1 LILKNQ
7 MIYIGHVAK
16 THGLHG
22 HLSIK
27 IDMPQDMCQLL
38 DKIKKIYISKN
49 EPLLI
54 TKAQLNNKIFLR
66 VKIKSIN
73 NREDA
78 KNILRHSIFIK
89 KGEHSQ
95 FDNEWDEKNKYLHFK
110 IYDKTEG
117 EIGSIE
123 KIDFNRPQPL
133 FIVKKDG
140 NTILIPFVNE
150 LITNINMVSKVI
162 NVELPENLIQ
172 ICNQ

>member
-1 LILKNQ
+1 

-27 IDMPQDMCQLL
+27 IDMPQDMCQVL
-38 DKIKKIYISKN
+38 DQIKTFYISKN
-49 EPLLI
+49 KPIVI
-54 TKAQLNNKIFLR
+54 TNAQLNNKIFLR

-78 KNILRHSIFIK
+78 KKILRQSVFIK
-89 KGEHSQ
+89 KGEHSH
-95 FDNEWDEKNKYLHFK
+95 FDNEWDKKNKYLDFK
-110 IYDKTEG
+110 IYDKKEG

-133 FIVKKDG
+133 FIVKKND
-140 NTILIPFVNE
+140 NTILIPFVDE
-150 LITNINMVSKVI
+150 LITNIDLDLKVI